1 MIGGLPSS
9 AVGLENAAAARG
21 SPQLPARPQPTARS
35 LLAALA
41 MPEGLFLAGASLV
54 QCVFT
59 YDTS

>member
-1 MIGGLPSS
+1 MQQQLG
-9 AVGLENAAAARG
+9 AALSFQQG
-21 SPQLPARPQPTARS
+21 HNPPPAP
-35 LLAALA
+35 LAALA